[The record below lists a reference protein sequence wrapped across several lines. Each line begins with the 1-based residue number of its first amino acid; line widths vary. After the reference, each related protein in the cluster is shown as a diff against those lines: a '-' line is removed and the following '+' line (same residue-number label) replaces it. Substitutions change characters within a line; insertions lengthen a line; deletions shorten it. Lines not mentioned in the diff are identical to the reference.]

1 LPEKINGFCLL
12 IRCKFL
18 KELFMTDPFKEH
30 EAALTSPA
38 RNAFVV
44 TPDDAIDLP
53 ITCRSLF
60 VGGAGDVSAILAK
73 EISAVI
79 FKNVPAGAVLPVS
92 VKRVEATLTTATDI
106 VGLY

>member
-1 LPEKINGFCLL
+1 
-12 IRCKFL
+12 
-18 KELFMTDPFKEH
+18 
-30 EAALTSPA
+30 
-38 RNAFVV
+38 
-44 TPDDAIDLP
+44 
-53 ITCRSLF
+53 LF